1 VGQQLKKIK
10 IMKIKVETASLETLI
25 SKLEKKYND
34 ENSKPLSDT
43 ITHLKSA
50 LRSIK
55 KV

>member
-1 VGQQLKKIK
+1 VGQQLIKIK
-10 IMKIKVETASLETLI
+10 TMKIKAETTLLETLI

-43 ITHLKSA
+43 ITHLKSS